1 MSSGIELVF
10 AAIDTVNQMSD
21 DGQAIVKA
29 PQTPLLGDATTV
41 DSLVL
46 VNLVVAIEEA
56 IMDETGKVV
65 TLITEDSMTQESSP
79 FDSVQSLADYVDTR
93 LA

>member
-1 MSSGIELVF
+1 MSNGIELVF
-10 AAIDTVNQMSD
+10 AAIDMVNQMSD

-29 PQTPLLGDATTV
+29 PQTPLLGDMSTV

-46 VNLVVAIEEA
+46 VNLVVAIEDA
-56 IMDETGKVV
+56 IMDETGKIV

-79 FDSVQSLADYVDTR
+79 FESVQSLADYVDRR

>member
-1 MSSGIELVF
+1 MKTGKEFVF
-10 AAIDTVNQMSD
+10 AAIDSVNQMSD
-21 DGQAIVKA
+21 DGEVIKKA
-29 PQTPLLGDATTV
+29 PETPLLGNSASV

-56 IMDETGKVV
+56 IMDDTGKVV

-79 FDSVQSLADYVDTR
+79 FDSVQSLADYVDKR
-93 LA
+93 LS

>member
-1 MSSGIELVF
+1 MTTGIEFVY
-10 AAIDTVNQMSD
+10 AAIDSVNQMSD
-21 DGQAIVKA
+21 DGQAIKKA
-29 PQTPLLGDATTV
+29 PDTPLLGDTTTV

-56 IMDETGKVV
+56 IMDETGQIV

-79 FDSVQSLADYVDTR
+79 FDSVQSLADYVDKR
-93 LA
+93 LS

>member
-29 PQTPLLGDATTV
+29 PQTPLLGDTTTV